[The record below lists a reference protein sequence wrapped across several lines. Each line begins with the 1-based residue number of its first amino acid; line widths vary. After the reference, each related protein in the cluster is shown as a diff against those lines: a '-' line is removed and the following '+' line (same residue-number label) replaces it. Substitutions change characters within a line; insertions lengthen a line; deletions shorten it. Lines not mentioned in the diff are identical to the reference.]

1 MPEIVKLAVSEEPID
16 QAMETLVASSFR
28 GLDGKLYEI
37 LGKSVDEKALPTNS
51 REVRAI
57 KNEVKEGFTT
67 ALYRE
72 ADIFDGIAQGRL
84 EIGHDPETGENLKG
98 RRLRIPRERIEELDR
113 NLKTNPFWQGVLAG
127 MPERTQ
133 VEVAEPVAK
142 RNRRALADR
151 LADARQSRLGP

>member
-16 QAMETLVASSFR
+16 QAMKTFVASGFS

-37 LGKSVDEKALPTNS
+37 LGKVDEKALPPNS
-51 REVRAI
+51 REVHAI
-57 KNEVKEGFTT
+57 ENEVKEGVTT

-72 ADIFDGIAQGRL
+72 ADIFDGITQGRL

-113 NLKTNPFWQGVLAG
+113 NLKTNPFWQEVLAG
-127 MPERTQ
+127 MAEKTQ

-151 LADARQSRLGP
+151 LADARQSRHGT